1 MEFFFNITYNEDGD
15 DFMENNDIKK
25 ELNKNLDKIND
36 LWRSL

>member
-1 MEFFFNITYNEDGD
+1 MEFFFNIIYNEDGD